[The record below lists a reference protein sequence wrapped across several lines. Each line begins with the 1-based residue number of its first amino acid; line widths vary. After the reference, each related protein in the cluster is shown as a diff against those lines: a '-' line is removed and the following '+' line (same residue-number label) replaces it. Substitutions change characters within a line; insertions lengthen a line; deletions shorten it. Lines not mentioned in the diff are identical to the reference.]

1 MSACAPCLR
10 RSALIGFLAAP
21 IAGLLESRRAAAAIL
36 ALPDEE
42 LIEAVGQAW
51 RDRAHAAR
59 EAFDPEAA
67 RLEIEDAGL
76 FAICRHDPAYPPQ
89 LSELEDGPAVLYGT
103 GSQSRLAELVAEP
116 TVAVVGARRASA
128 YGLEVARELGRGL
141 SAARVTVVS
150 GLALGIDAA
159 AHRGALDAGGNTIAV
174 LACGAERVYPRTNS
188 GLYDCIVGAGAVL
201 GELPPGAPPR
211 RWTFPARNRIM
222 AGLAALTVVVE
233 AAERSGSLITARFA
247 EDLGREVAAVPG
259 RVTSRMAA
267 GSNALLYDGANV
279 IRDAADVLD
288 VLFGAGGWKERIG
301 SAGPTRAG
309 STRPTRGDSTRPTR
323 GDSTRPAR
331 GDSAG
336 PTRGRPAHA
345 APPLDPPLRR
355 VLDAIE
361 GGAPVEAAGPA
372 AGLSAAEA
380 RAALGRLELL
390 GLLRRDGLGGY
401 ERAVTPAS

>member
-1 MSACAPCLR
+1 MSACAACLR

-36 ALPDEE
+36 SLPDEE

-51 RDRAHAAR
+51 RDRALAAR
-59 EAFDPEAA
+59 EAFDPDAA

-76 FAICRHDPAYPPQ
+76 FAICRHDPGYPPQ
-89 LSELEDGPAVLYGT
+89 LSELDDGPAVLYGT
-103 GSQSRLAELVAEP
+103 GSQARLAELVGEP
-116 TVAVVGARRASA
+116 AVAIVGARRASA
-128 YGLEVARELGRGL
+128 YGLEVARDLGRGL

-150 GLALGIDAA
+150 GLALGVDAA

-188 GLYDCIVGAGAVL
+188 GLYDRIVDTGAVL
-201 GELPPGAPPR
+201 GELPPGTPPR

-222 AGLAALTVVVE
+222 AGLAAVTVVVE

-279 IRDAADVLD
+279 IRGAADVLD
-288 VLFGAGGWKERIG
+288 VLFGAGGWE
-301 SAGPTRAG
+301 ARAG
-309 STRPTRGDSTRPTR
+309 SGGAAGSAPDRSRSATNGPRSARP
-323 GDSTRPAR
+323 
-331 GDSAG
+331 
-336 PTRGRPAHA
+336 RPAHA

-361 GGAPVEAAGPA
+361 GGAPVDAAGPA
-372 AGLSAAEA
+372 AGLSAAET

-390 GLLRRDGLGGY
+390 GLLRRDGVGGY